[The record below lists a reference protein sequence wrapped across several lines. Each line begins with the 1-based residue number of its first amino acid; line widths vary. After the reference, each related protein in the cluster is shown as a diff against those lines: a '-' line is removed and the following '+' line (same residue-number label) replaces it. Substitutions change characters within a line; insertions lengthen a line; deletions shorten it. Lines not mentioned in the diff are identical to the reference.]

1 MMGQVLMH
9 VVVDS
14 LQVVAEDSGMLACRI
29 LGKLVVVMVVLQVV
43 ADLISA
49 DHLQTAH
56 LVVLVQ

>member
-14 LQVVAEDSGMLACRI
+14 LQVVAEDSAEPARRI
-29 LGKLVVVMVVLQVV
+29 LGVVVVVMVVLQVV

-49 DHLQTAH
+49 EHLQTAH